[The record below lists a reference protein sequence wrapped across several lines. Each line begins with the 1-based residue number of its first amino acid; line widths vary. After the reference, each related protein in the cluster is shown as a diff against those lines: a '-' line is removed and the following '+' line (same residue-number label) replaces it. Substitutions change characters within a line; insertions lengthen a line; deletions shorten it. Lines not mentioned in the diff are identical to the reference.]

1 MEQSEQ
7 ERLETL
13 LLERKSLFGKYADQ
27 MDKKSGIF
35 GRRNKRDEAEANK
48 ILEQVIIKDNAIFQ
62 ELDRLIDQN
71 QFESKTLGQRMLKQ
85 DESMTTHVEN
95 NEKLLAS
102 YELIKNDEA
111 KLKKQI
117 SGLKL
122 RFYLSLLFNLL
133 LAGWI
138 GYIIFKKRKNTHGG
152 IQ

>member
-1 MEQSEQ
+1 MAENEQ
-7 ERLETL
+7 ERLESL

-48 ILEQVIIKDNAIFQ
+48 ILEQVLIKDNAIFQ
-62 ELDRLIDQN
+62 ELDRLLDQRK
-71 QFESKTLGQRMLKQ
+71 FEKNTLGQKMMIQ
-85 DESMTTHVEN
+85 DEKLTTHFES

-102 YELIKNDEA
+102 YELVKNDES

-122 RFYLSLLFNLL
+122 KFILSLIFNLL
-133 LAGWI
+133 LAGVI
-138 GYIIFKKRKNTHGG
+138 GYFIFKKRQNKHGG
-152 IQ
+152 NQ